1 LHLLDLLHS
10 VALLREEQHPQC
22 PQQHR
27 TLSAAPIELSYK
39 SRAATVMG
47 GAITAVAVIITDGV
61 EVAAIIMVGGITVIG
76 GDLQLRPI
84 LKRRLRERPLFKSR
98 FRCRRLA
105 QMRSADGAEQCPVL
119 RVKPKTYARTE
130 FFSV

>member
-10 VALLREEQHPQC
+10 VALLGEEQHPQC

-76 GDLQLRPI
+76 GDLQSPAHF
-84 LKRRLRERPLFKSR
+84 EEAASGSGLFFISSHASNVADWHKCEVPTAPSNV
-98 FRCRRLA
+98 RC
-105 QMRSADGAEQCPVL
+105 
-119 RVKPKTYARTE
+119 
-130 FFSV
+130 

>member
-1 LHLLDLLHS
+1 LDLLHS

-27 TLSAAPIELSYK
+27 TLSAAPMELSYK
-39 SRAATVMG
+39 SRAAMATVMG

-76 GDLQLRPI
+76 GDLQSPAHF
-84 LKRRLRERPLFKSR
+84 EEAASGSGLFFISSHTCDVADWHEPDQLSR
-98 FRCRRLA
+98 SYNVRW
-105 QMRSADGAEQCPVL
+105 
-119 RVKPKTYARTE
+119 
-130 FFSV
+130 

>member
-1 LHLLDLLHS
+1 LDLLHS
-10 VALLREEQHPQC
+10 VALLGEEQHPQC

-76 GDLQLRPI
+76 GDLQSPAHF
-84 LKRRLRERPLFKSR
+84 EEAASGSGLFSSHASDVADWHKCEVPTAPSNV
-98 FRCRRLA
+98 RC
-105 QMRSADGAEQCPVL
+105 
-119 RVKPKTYARTE
+119 
-130 FFSV
+130 